1 MLKPDNRYINVFY
14 GTKKFSSGYCGYIE
28 FGTIIGMPDNWY
40 TVSLSIGKKKK
51 MAKAYINSDKGSN
64 TQTTNIGSGIEPLLW
79 AKECILYFI
88 EMKRQWKYPY
98 PIYILVYGEDARRRK
113 IYKWALS
120 KIGFVE
126 GRYFGCYGLAYKI
139 EGDNNNV

>member
-14 GTKKFSSGYCGYIE
+14 DTKKFSSGYYGYIE
-28 FGTIIGMPDNWY
+28 FSAISGMPENWY
-40 TVSLSIGKKKK
+40 TVMLSVSKKKRRA
-51 MAKAYINSDKGSN
+51 MAYINVEKDSN
-64 TQTTNIGSGIEPLLW
+64 TQTTNVGSGIEPLIW
-79 AKECILYFI
+79 AKECVISFI
-88 EMKRQWKYPY
+88 KMKQQRELSHPT
-98 PIYILVYGEDARRRK
+98 YILVYGEDARRRK
-113 IYKWALS
+113 VYKWALS